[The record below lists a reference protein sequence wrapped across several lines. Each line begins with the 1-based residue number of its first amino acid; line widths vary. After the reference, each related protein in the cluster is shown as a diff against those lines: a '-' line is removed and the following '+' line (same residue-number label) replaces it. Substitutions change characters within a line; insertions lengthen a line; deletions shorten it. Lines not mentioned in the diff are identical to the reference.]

1 MTTIKAPEIIVEQDN
16 TPEEQNALLHAAH
29 KVLQVWIG
37 AFAMAQ
43 DEIESLVGRLIERGE
58 IAEQDGRKLV
68 SEVMDKRKHE
78 SKKTEE
84 KVTSQV
90 NTLKERIT
98 LPTRAEVNVLRDQI
112 NELSKKIDELP

>member
-112 NELSKKIDELP
+112 SELSKKIDELP